1 MKLLKQKGPLYI
13 QVKDILKERIVTGIY
28 PVRSLMPA
36 ETQLEEEFHVSKIT
50 IRKAVEQ
57 LTQEGYVKKQSGIG
71 TTVLDNRAVI
81 KLSTGQNFSA
91 YLQQEGKS
99 VRKEV
104 LQVKKVDP
112 PDEVK
117 RLRSG
122 PFSCI
127 ERLYYLDNEPYIY
140 FFHYIPSDY
149 PLPTDL
155 SRYEDSLYTVLSEVG
170 VTFNR
175 FQDAFSV
182 ATPHECVRNHLQVEP
197 LPMLRRTRHAFD
209 LDEVLVEYSI
219 AYYRTE
225 LQDYVIPFDV

>member
-13 QVKDILKERIVTGIY
+13 QVKDILKERIVSGVY

-104 LQVKKVDP
+104 LRVKEVEP
-112 PDEVK
+112 PRELNQ
-117 RLRSG
+117 LRSES
-122 PFSCI
+122 FYCI
-127 ERLYYLDNEPYIY
+127 ERLYYLDEEPYIY
-140 FFHYIPSDY
+140 FFHYIPSEY
-149 PLPTDL
+149 RLPTDR
-155 SRYEDSLYTVLSEVG
+155 SRFEDSLYTVLSEVG

-182 ATPHECVRNHLQVEP
+182 STPDERVRNHLKMES

-209 LDEVLVEYSI
+209 LDDVLVEYSI